1 MKKYLILTS
10 VFALA
15 ACGGGGHSGSGTPT
29 RAAVTQGAIDSNS
42 YITSMASEVLIPKSG
57 SGAVI
62 TRSGSVNYNGET
74 YTSYRL
80 DDVNFRVATG
90 ANDAFLRFNMDEN
103 GKIDSLV
110 MNVGTPEAM
119 SDQHMVR
126 RSDDKADF
134 RGIVYEY
141 VVLDDSATQHD
152 DIFKQN
158 RDTKVRLVLSPAED
172 EKSTYSM
179 LSNAAAGKCPEGKF
193 CRWDRIDQAFRVTS
207 SGSEDSFKYSDFGK
221 LQTTN
226 FGKYKGV
233 TAENFADAKAHTRKT
248 DGGLEVIGNYETWAD
263 ITDGDFDD
271 DFEVFA
277 GGYNVAALQ
286 HRPTE
291 DMHFTGKAI
300 GSLYATDSVSHDDA
314 GVLLTDN
321 NATLDFVGGTETLTM
336 NFNNSD
342 SKWYKVTVT
351 KEADETNNITFNNFH
366 ASGNPEYKFRTDS
379 GSGIS
384 VDNFTT
390 AVGSVDNSGG
400 VKTEGLLDMGYYGVA
415 GPEEATGMV
424 RFKETAN
431 ESDTIYEREFRA
443 GYGMKPGE

>member
-10 VFALA
+10 IFALA
-15 ACGGGGHSGSGTPT
+15 ACGGGGGHSGSGTPT
-29 RAAVTQGAIDSNS
+29 RAAISDAAITSNRN
-42 YITSMASEVLIPKSG
+42 ITSMASEVLVPKNGG
-57 SGAVI
+57 SVI
-62 TRSGSVNYNGET
+62 ARSGSVNYEGNS

-126 RSDDKADF
+126 RSDDTADF

-141 VVLDDSATQHD
+141 VVLEDSATQHD

-172 EKSTYSM
+172 ENSTYSM
-179 LSNAAAGKCPEGKF
+179 LSAAAAGKCPEGKF

-207 SGSEDSFKYSDFGK
+207 SGSEDGFKYSDFGK

-233 TAENFADAKAHTRKT
+233 TEENFADAKTHTRKT
-248 DGGLEVIGNYETWAD
+248 NGSLEEIGDYKTWAN

-291 DMHFTGKAI
+291 NMHFTGKAI
-300 GSLYATDSVSHDDA
+300 GSLYATDSVSHSDD
-314 GVLLTDN
+314 GVLLTDD

-351 KEADETNNITFNNFH
+351 KEDNGTNNIMFNNFH
-366 ASGNPEYKFRTDS
+366 ASGDDAYKFRTDD

-384 VDNFTT
+384 VNNFTT
-390 AVGSVDNSGG
+390 TVGSTDNSGD

-431 ESDTIYEREFRA
+431 ESGTIYEREFRA